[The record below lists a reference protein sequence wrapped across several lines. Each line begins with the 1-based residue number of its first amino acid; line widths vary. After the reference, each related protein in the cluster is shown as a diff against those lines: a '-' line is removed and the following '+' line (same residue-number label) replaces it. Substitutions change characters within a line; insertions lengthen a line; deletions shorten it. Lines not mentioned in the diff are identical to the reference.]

1 MRDSWIVSWNEIPS
15 TIEKILT
22 ESGLFSTDGVKE
34 MMMKVDKEVWTV
46 LSYETTEMFFD
57 VSGDS
62 IESDSVMKIVVK
74 RE

>member
-15 TIEKILT
+15 TIEKILA

>member
-1 MRDSWIVSWNEIPS
+1 MRDSWIVVWNEIPS